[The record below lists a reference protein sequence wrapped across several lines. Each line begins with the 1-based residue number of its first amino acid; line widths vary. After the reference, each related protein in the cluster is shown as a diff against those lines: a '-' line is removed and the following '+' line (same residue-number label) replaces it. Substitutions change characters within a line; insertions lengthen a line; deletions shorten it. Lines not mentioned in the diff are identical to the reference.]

1 LEIKPNDY
9 RLLYKRFK
17 GNAETSNSTIGRVS
31 IKCLPALIAAKADCL
46 TPENAEKIADLL
58 PDNSDVFF
66 PYTKEKTSKVNLYK
80 MAITANPDR
89 CSELYLKIS
98 NCIGHERI
106 ELNGEYLSKDD
117 LIKKLI

>member
-1 LEIKPNDY
+1 M
-9 RLLYKRFK
+9 YKRHK
-17 GNAETSNSTIGRVS
+17 GSHEITTPTVGKISLKS
-31 IKCLPALIAAKADCL
+31 LPVLIAAKADRL

-66 PYTKEKTSKVNLYK
+66 PYTEEKTSKANLYK

-98 NCIGHERI
+98 NCIG
-106 ELNGEYLSKDD
+106 YD
-117 LIKKLI
+117 